1 MEEQFVPEE
10 TQNHEQTTAQPSEE
24 APVEVDWNKRYNDLR
39 PVYDKTMSENSR
51 LKQEMQEIRLKT
63 LEAQQQVQQA
73 NHVQPKQEPITE
85 DSFFSAEAKSIQKDF
100 PDIFKGVKEH
110 INFAMKQKTLQ
121 EHDEFQKIQ
130 QEAVTAKQEAENARL
145 EIEQIRVDSQ
155 LASALGGHVWP
166 AVDSYQP
173 FRDWVSADRMRMW
186 QMQMGETSHKI
197 DCVNGFLAT
206 PEGQQFSGTMPPQT
220 TVRRQEVQGIMGRQV
235 PTQPQA
241 GRNNWDNMSDQERWD
256 SIPDYEVN

>member
-1 MEEQFVPEE
+1 MEQQFVPEE
-10 TQNHEQTTAQPSEE
+10 TQNHEETAQPSEE

-39 PVYDKTMSENSR
+39 PVYDRTMSENSR
-51 LKQEMQEIRLKT
+51 LKQEMQEMRLKT
-63 LEAQQQVQQA
+63 LEAQQQAQQA
-73 NHVQPKQEPITE
+73 SHAQPRQEVLSE
-85 DSFFSAEAKSIQKDF
+85 DTYFSEEAKSIQKDF

-110 INFAMKQKTLQ
+110 IGFAMKQRMQQENDELQ
-121 EHDEFQKIQ
+121 RIQ

-155 LASALGGHVWP
+155 LTSSLGGHIWP

-186 QMQMGETSHKI
+186 QMQMGDTNHKI
-197 DCVNGFLAT
+197 DCVNSFLAT
-206 PEGQQFSGTMPPQT
+206 PEGQQFSGTMPQQNV
-220 TVRRQEVQGIMGRQV
+220 VRRQEAQTIMGGQV

-241 GRNNWDNMSDQERWD
+241 GRNAWDSMDAQQKWD